1 MYGTFNEAEDQR
13 PSILSMILSE
23 YGRNLDGHEI
33 TFGAFS
39 AKRDDVG
46 AFHI

>member
-13 PSILSMILSE
+13 PPILSMIPSE
-23 YGRNLDGHEI
+23 FGHNLDGHEI
-33 TFGAFS
+33 TFEAFS